1 MRTRIVLT
9 SLTAALMIATVVTPA
24 AAQTAPPPHP
34 FVIHAQAGITFG
46 GPTGALFGAG
56 AGVDIAAVP
65 GLTVFG
71 EVGRLT
77 NIMNSDLQDLVDELA
92 GVDESDE
99 FDFEF
104 DISLPTVYGLGG
116 ARFTVPTNGPLGVFV
131 EGGIGVGRVGIDVTL
146 VVDGEDFSD
155 EFEDA
160 LDDQDITE
168 PSTEALFFVGGGV
181 SYPVTP
187 RADIM
192 GGLRLTRIATTDG
205 ITKPA
210 IYVGVIWRP

>member
-1 MRTRIVLT
+1 VRTRIVLT
-9 SLTAALMIATVVTPA
+9 SLTAALMVATVATPA
-24 AAQTAPPPHP
+24 AAQTPPPPHP
-34 FVIHAQAGITFG
+34 FVIHAEAGLTFG

-99 FDFEF
+99 FD
-104 DISLPTVYGLGG
+104 ISLPTVYGLGG

-146 VVDGEDFSD
+146 VIDGVDVSDDLEDELD
-155 EFEDA
+155 E
-160 LDDQDITE
+160 QDITE
-168 PSTEALFFVGGGV
+168 PSTEPLFFVGGGL

-187 RADIM
+187 RADIT
-192 GGLRLTRIATTDG
+192 GGLRLTRIAAGDG

-210 IYVGVIWRP
+210 IYVGVLWRP

>member
-1 MRTRIVLT
+1 MRTRIIPAV
-9 SLTAALMIATVVTPA
+9 LTAALVLATVVTPA
-24 AAQTAPPPHP
+24 AAQTTPPPHP
-34 FVIHAQAGITFG
+34 FVIHALAGATFG
-46 GPTGALFGAG
+46 GPGGALFGAG
-56 AGVDIAAVP
+56 AGMDIAAVP

-77 NIMNSDLQDLVDELA
+77 NIMNSDLQDIVDELA

-131 EGGIGVGRVGIDVTL
+131 EGGVGFGRVGLNVAL

-155 EFEDA
+155 EFGEFLEA
-160 LDDQDITE
+160 EGITA
-168 PSTEALFFVGGGV
+168 STTEALFMVGAGL

-187 RADIM
+187 RADIT
-192 GGLRLTRIATTDG
+192 GGLRLTRIAASEG

-210 IYVGVIWRP
+210 VYVGLFWRP